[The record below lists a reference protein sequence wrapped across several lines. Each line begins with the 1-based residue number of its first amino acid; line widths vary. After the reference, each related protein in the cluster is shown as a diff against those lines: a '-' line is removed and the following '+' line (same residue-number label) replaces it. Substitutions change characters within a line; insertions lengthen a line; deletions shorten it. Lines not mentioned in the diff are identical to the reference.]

1 MKHTAAH
8 IIKETH
14 ESRELT
20 LWSENTQSI
29 YKEIEAAALYFAK
42 KIHKGLFDESKAI
55 DRLYPVATAA
65 AKDYC
70 RTFGGL
76 YYRVFNVTAR
86 YTAAAYLAEVAK
98 ERALELLEEM

>member
-14 ESRELT
+14 ESRELA

-42 KIHKGLFDESKAI
+42 KIHKGLFDESKAFDGI
-55 DRLYPVATAA
+55 IKDGLFPVFCNFYPE
-65 AKDYC
+65 
-70 RTFGGL
+70 
-76 YYRVFNVTAR
+76 YR
-86 YTAAAYLAEVAK
+86 
-98 ERALELLEEM
+98 

>member
-8 IIKETH
+8 VIKKTY
-14 ESRELT
+14 ESTELA

-42 KIHKGLFDESKAI
+42 KMHKGLFDESKAI

-65 AKDYC
+65 AQDYC